1 MINEV
6 GAKQY
11 NHIKIHTQYSICEGA
26 VKIFDLGSYCKENKI
41 KAILEKKISLLG
53 ELEGQ
58 IKRQIKAIDESDE
71 SSLIKALEAKET
83 LIASLVKDDKEFDK
97 CVARLDDKSRKIIA
111 KKLNKFGVRI
121 ETETEK
127 IIEIENDCEKKLINE
142 KHELLVKMKSLKN
155 GRTLL
160 KGYGVSS
167 RIKPKIS
174 GSI

>member
-1 MINEV
+1 ME
-6 GAKQY
+6 
-11 NHIKIHTQYSICEGA
+11 
-26 VKIFDLGSYCKENKI
+26 ENKI

-53 ELEGQ
+53 ELEDQ

-71 SSLIKALEAKET
+71 SSLIQVLEAKEIV
-83 LIASLVKDDKEFDK
+83 IASLVKDDEAFDK
-97 CVARLDDKSRKIIA
+97 CVAGLDDKNRKIIA
-111 KKLNKFGVRI
+111 KKLKEFAVRI

-127 IIEIENDCEKKLINE
+127 IIKIENDCEKKLTNE
-142 KHELLVKMKSLKN
+142 KQELLIKIKSLKN

-160 KGYGVSS
+160 KGYGISS